1 MANYPGDCL
10 LDIRGHESRPGAE
23 RSSVV
28 MNHRN
33 HPRIDLIPGTFP
45 LAHHVITDGKTET
58 KPDSGHAHGAESDKS
73 NVSENVN
80 RRGTGT
86 WTNEMR
92 DVGYL

>member
-1 MANYPGDCL
+1 M
-10 LDIRGHESRPGAE
+10 R
-23 RSSVV
+23 SVV

-58 KPDSGHAHGAESDKS
+58 KPRSGHAHGAGSDKS

-80 RRGTGT
+80 RRLGHGP
-86 WTNEMR
+86 MR
-92 DVGYL
+92 